1 MKTVAQRYRIEIGMY
16 VVVFAGSSNRRGK
29 TATWRICELFDDHAM
44 CCCASIKHGLKVED
58 TVKVTFKRMNEYLSF
73 EATRKAL
80 SPELDEFI
88 DICSMNKHIVLEYE
102 GGGVSTPIHF
112 DPWTGQEL
120 EYYDVE
126 VFH

>member
-29 TATWRICELFDDHAM
+29 TATWRICELFDDQ
-44 CCCASIKHGLKVED
+44 
-58 TVKVTFKRMNEYLSF
+58 VTFKRMNEYLSF